1 MLFEKRLRDGIH
13 AGTTTVA
20 FRRWKRPQVA
30 VGGRYRTGLDT
41 IRMVGVDVV
50 RPGAITN
57 VDARRAGYESRKA
70 LLAGLRGDPQAP
82 LFRLEF
88 ERTRFEP
95 SPRELLAADDRL
107 AAADVEA
114 IDSRL
119 ERLDAAAG
127 SPWTRATL
135 GLIRE
140 QPATRAADL
149 AVQLEME
156 RAPFKENVRKLKRLG
171 LTISLEKGY
180 RLSPRGEAF
189 LRGSS
194 APTPGGA

>member
-1 MLFEKRLRDGIH
+1 MLFEKRLREGIH

-41 IRMVGVDVV
+41 IRMLAVDVV
-50 RPGAITN
+50 QPAAVTGD
-57 VDARRAGYESRKA
+57 DARHAGFESPQA
-70 LLAGLRGDPQAP
+70 LLAGLRGDPHAP

-95 SPRELLAADDRL
+95 SARELLAADDRL
-107 AAADVEA
+107 GVEDVQA
-114 IDSRL
+114 IDNRL
-119 ERLDAAAG
+119 DRLDAAAG
-127 SPWTRATL
+127 RPWTRATL

-149 AVQLEME
+149 ALQAGME

-180 RLSPRGEAF
+180 RLSPRGEAL
-189 LRGSS
+189 LRISS
-194 APTPGGA
+194 ARPPADP

>member
-1 MLFEKRLRDGIH
+1 MLFEKRLREGIH

-30 VGGRYRTGLDT
+30 VGGSYRTGLDT
-41 IRMVGVDVV
+41 IRMVAVDVV
-50 RPGAITN
+50 QPAAVTGD
-57 VDARRAGYESRKA
+57 DARRAGFESPQA

-95 SPRELLAADDRL
+95 SARELLAAEDRL
-107 AAADVEA
+107 SAPDVEG
-114 IDSRL
+114 IDGRL
-119 ERLDAAAG
+119 DRLDAAAG

-135 GLIRE
+135 RLIRE

-149 AVQLEME
+149 APQVGME
-156 RAPFKENVRKLKRLG
+156 KAPFKENVRKLKRLG

-189 LRGSS
+189 LHISS
-194 APTPGGA
+194 ARTPDGP

>member
-1 MLFEKRLRDGIH
+1 MLFEKRLREGIH

-41 IRMVGVDVV
+41 IRMLGVDVV
-50 RPGAITN
+50 QPTAITDD
-57 VDARRAGYESRKA
+57 DAHRAGFESPQA
-70 LLAGLRGDPQAP
+70 LLAGLRGDPHAQ

-119 ERLDAAAG
+119 ARLDTAAG

-149 AVQLEME
+149 AVQLGME

-189 LRGSS
+189 LRGSR
-194 APTPGGA
+194 TPAGHGS

>member
-41 IRMVGVDVV
+41 IRMLGVDIV

-57 VDARRAGYESRKA
+57 VDARRAGYENRKA
-70 LLAGLRGDPQAP
+70 LLAGLRGDPHAS
-82 LFRLEF
+82 LFRIEF
-88 ERTRFEP
+88 ERTQFEL
-95 SPRELLAADDRL
+95 SARELLAADDRL
-107 AAADVEA
+107 GAGEMEA
-114 IDSRL
+114 IGSRL
-119 ERLDAAAG
+119 DRLDTASG
-127 SPWTRATL
+127 SAWTRATL

-140 QPATRAADL
+140 HPATRAADL
-149 AVQLEME
+149 AVQLGMG

-189 LRGSS
+189 LHGSS
-194 APTPGGA
+194 APKLGGA